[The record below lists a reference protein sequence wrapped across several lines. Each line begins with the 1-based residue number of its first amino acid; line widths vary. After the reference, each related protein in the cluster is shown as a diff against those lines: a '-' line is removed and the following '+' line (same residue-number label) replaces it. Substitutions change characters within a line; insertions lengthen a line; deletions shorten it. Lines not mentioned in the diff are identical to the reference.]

1 MIQIINVE
9 ANMTMNSYVA
19 DELSYK
25 VNQLH
30 KALNQAQNIIVRL
43 QEENESLKDALSS
56 LASENNEDYELNN
69 IVYGCS

>member
-1 MIQIINVE
+1 VE
-9 ANMTMNSYVA
+9 ANMTMSSYVA
-19 DELSYK
+19 DELSYE

-43 QEENESLKDALSS
+43 QEENESLKDALGS

-69 IVYGCS
+69 IIYGCY